1 MQARMPPQQLPAFI
15 VIGAAKA
22 ATTWIGHQLRQH
34 PDVFM
39 PTTEPHYFSTH
50 HAKGLGWYLDWFRR
64 ASPGQIV
71 GEKSADY
78 LAHPQAA
85 RRIAA
90 LKPEMRLVAQLRN
103 PVERAYSDYCML
115 LRRGM
120 VSDDP
125 ARYLGSDE
133 DETARFLNDGLYHRH
148 LSRFFD
154 HFPGEQ
160 IEVLLYEDVRDE
172 PEAVVASVSRHIGIA
187 PQVDPEAMAIR
198 VNGSEAPLLPLAL
211 RRLLRPMKPVVAP
224 WRGHAWFEAA
234 RATLARP
241 MRYPPLT
248 PALRRRLD
256 DFYAADVAN
265 LGNLLGRDLTGWLAR
280 ELCPQP

>member
-1 MQARMPPQQLPAFI
+1 MHARLTSQRLPAFI

-34 PDVFM
+34 PEVFM
-39 PTTEPHYFSTH
+39 PTTEPHFFSTH
-50 HAKGLGWYLDWFRR
+50 HDKGLGCYVEHFRS
-64 ASPGQIV
+64 APPGQIV

-85 RRIAA
+85 RRIAELVPA
-90 LKPEMRLVAQLRN
+90 VRLVAQLRN

-125 ARYLGSDE
+125 ARYLGNNDGE
-133 DETARFLNDGLYHRH
+133 MARFLQDGLYHRH
-148 LSRFFD
+148 LSRYFD

-160 IEVLLYEDVRDE
+160 VEIILYEDVRDR
-172 PEAVVASVSRHIGIA
+172 PETVVASVCRHIGVV
-187 PQVDPEAMAIR
+187 PHVDPEAIAMR
-198 VNGSEAPLLPLAL
+198 VNNGKAPLLPLSL
-211 RRLLRPMKPVVAP
+211 RRLLRPIKPVVEP
-224 WRGHAWFEAA
+224 LRGLAWFEAA

-248 PALRRRLD
+248 PELRQRLG
-256 DFYAADVAN
+256 DFYAADVAA
-265 LGNLLGRDLTGWLAR
+265 LGRLLRRDLTGWLVR
-280 ELCPQP
+280 EPCPQ